1 MLRYFTHGNEA
12 ALPRAYASSVI
23 PIVENAMTNATSS
36 SGDPKMVT
44 GLFRDSESIERAY
57 QVVSQRGYG
66 TGDINVVMSDDTR
79 KRYFSGD
86 RQIDTE
92 LGTKAEG
99 GELGGPIGGTIGTIM
114 PLIVAAG
121 LLAIPGLGWVAA
133 GPVAVALAGA
143 GAAGVA
149 FGLIAALSDWGIP
162 EERAQQ
168 YEAGIRDGGI
178 LIGVKPR
185 SDKDARHFAQQ
196 WKAGGG
202 EYVHS

>member
-1 MLRYFTHGNEA
+1 MTNL
-12 ALPRAYASSVI
+12 ASS
-23 PIVENAMTNATSS
+23 S
-36 SGDPKMVT
+36 DPTMVT
-44 GLFRDSESIERAY
+44 GLFRDGESAELGY
-57 QVVSQRGYG
+57 QAVSRRGYD
-66 TGDINVVMSDDTR
+66 TADINVVMSDDTR

-86 RQIDTE
+86 RQIDTDM
-92 LGTKAEG
+92 GSKAAEG
-99 GELGGPIGGTIGTIM
+99 GKLGGPTGGTIGTII
-114 PLIVAAG
+114 PIIVAAG

-133 GPVAVALAGA
+133 GPVAVALASA

-196 WKAGGG
+196 WKASGGQ
-202 EYVHS
+202 YVHA